1 MTHFLTMAGT
11 KTVSRIL
18 TVSGIVMM
26 AVGGVGF
33 ILVMVLNA
41 FVLDEFDAY
50 GEVPIPG
57 SGQVQLP
64 AGQAQISFHTS
75 VTGSPSSGFPLPV
88 LKLSIVPPD
97 GVADPVLT
105 ENHGTL
111 TTINSDTHIR
121 IWTAEI
127 PAAGTY
133 QIRTDGQMNGYIN
146 PRLSFGRE
154 SDYDYLHWVF
164 LAVFGFG
171 LLDIIMAFVLR
182 KRGRSQTVGLMANAP
197 LESYPPS
204 TSYPPRDPYT
214 PSDQGVRLEQL
225 KTLAALRDSGALTQ
239 DEFDA
244 EKRRVLGE

>member
-1 MTHFLTMAGT
+1 
-11 KTVSRIL
+11 
-18 TVSGIVMM
+18 MM
-26 AVGGVGF
+26 VVGGVGF
-33 ILVMVLNA
+33 IVVMVLNA

-75 VTGSPSSGFPLPV
+75 VTGSPSSGFPMPA
-88 LKLSIVPPD
+88 LKLSIIPPE

-121 IWTAEI
+121 VWTAEI

-133 QIRTDGQMNGYIN
+133 QIRTDGQVNGYIN
-146 PRLSFGRE
+146 PRLAFGRE

-164 LAVFGFG
+164 AAVFGLG
-171 LLDIIMAFVLR
+171 LVDLIVSLFLR
-182 KRGRSQTVGLMANAP
+182 KRGGGDRTVALVPNP
-197 LESYPPS
+197 PIRRRHSY
-204 TSYPPRDPYT
+204 TPRDPYT
-214 PSDQGVRLEQL
+214 PTDQGVRLEQL

-239 DEFDA
+239 AEFDA
-244 EKRRVLGE
+244 EKRRILGE

>member
-1 MTHFLTMAGT
+1 MTHFLTMAGA

-18 TVSGIVMM
+18 TLSGILMM
-26 AVGGVGF
+26 VIGGVGF
-33 ILVMVLNA
+33 IIVMVLNA

-57 SGQVQLP
+57 SAQVQLP

-75 VTGSPSSGFPLPV
+75 VTGSPSSGFPLPS
-88 LKLSIVPPD
+88 LRLNIVPPE

-133 QIRTDGQMNGYIN
+133 QIRTDGQVNGYIN
-146 PRLSFGRE
+146 PRLAFGKE
-154 SDYDYLHWVF
+154 SGAGYLPWVF
-164 LAVFGFG
+164 GGIFGLG
-171 LLDIIMAFVLR
+171 LLDLIASLILR
-182 KRGRSQTVGLMANAP
+182 RQQPTVQQFTPAHQ
-197 LESYPPS
+197 
-204 TSYPPRDPYT
+204 YT

-244 EKRRVLGE
+244 EKRRILGE

>member
-1 MTHFLTMAGT
+1 MAGA

-18 TVSGIVMM
+18 MASGIFMM
-26 AVGGVGF
+26 IIGAIGF
-33 ILVMVLNA
+33 FITMMLNA
-41 FVLDEFDAY
+41 FVLDDFDAY

-75 VTGSPSSGFPLPV
+75 VTGSPSSGFPLPA
-88 LKLSIVPPD
+88 LRLNIVPPE

-105 ENHGTL
+105 EDHSGV

-121 IWTAEI
+121 VWFAEI

-133 QIRTDGQMNGYIN
+133 TVHTDGQVNGYIN
-146 PRLSFGRE
+146 PRLAFGKD
-154 SDYDYLHWVF
+154 SGPDYLPWVF
-164 LAVFGFG
+164 GAVFGLG
-171 LLDIIMAFVLR
+171 LVDLVVSFVLAMRR
-182 KRGRSQTVGLMANAP
+182 KTTPSAPFVAEAP
-197 LESYPPS
+197 LEQF
-204 TSYPPRDPYT
+204 TATHQYT

-239 DEFDA
+239 DEFNS
-244 EKRRVLGE
+244 EKRRILGE

>member
-1 MTHFLTMAGT
+1 MAGA

-18 TVSGIVMM
+18 MASGILMM
-26 AVGGVGF
+26 VIGAIGF
-33 ILVMVLNA
+33 FVTMMLNA

-57 SGQVQLP
+57 TGQVQLP

-75 VTGSPSSGFPLPV
+75 VTGSPSSGFPMPA
-88 LKLSIVPPD
+88 LKVGIIPPE

-105 ENHGTL
+105 EDHGTL

-121 IWTAEI
+121 VWTAEI
-127 PAAGTY
+127 PTAGTY
-133 QIRTDGQMNGYIN
+133 TIRTDGQVNGYIN
-146 PRLSFGRE
+146 PRLAFGTE
-154 SDYDYLHWVF
+154 SGTGYLPWVF
-164 LAVFGFG
+164 GAVFGLG
-171 LLDIIMAFVLR
+171 LVDLMVSLFLRSRSTTTESVSFVPD
-182 KRGRSQTVGLMANAP
+182 AP
-197 LESYPPS
+197 LEQFTP
-204 TSYPPRDPYT
+204 THHYT
-214 PSDQGVRLEQL
+214 PTDQGVRLEQL

>member
-18 TVSGIVMM
+18 TLSGILMM
-26 AVGGVGF
+26 VIGGVGF
-33 ILVMVLNA
+33 IIVMVLNA

-57 SGQVQLP
+57 SAQVQLP

-75 VTGSPSSGFPLPV
+75 VTGSPSSGFPLPS
-88 LKLSIVPPD
+88 LRLNIVPPE

-111 TTINSDTHIR
+111 TTVNSDTHIR

-133 QIRTDGQMNGYIN
+133 QIRTDGQVNGYIN
-146 PRLSFGRE
+146 PRLAFGKE
-154 SDYDYLHWVF
+154 SGSGYLPGCS
-164 LAVFGFG
+164 AG
-171 LLDIIMAFVLR
+171 
-182 KRGRSQTVGLMANAP
+182 S
-197 LESYPPS
+197 
-204 TSYPPRDPYT
+204 
-214 PSDQGVRLEQL
+214 SDWACW
-225 KTLAALRDSGALTQ
+225 T
-239 DEFDA
+239 
-244 EKRRVLGE
+244 

>member
-1 MTHFLTMAGT
+1 MAGT

-18 TVSGIVMM
+18 TISGILMM
-26 AVGGVGF
+26 VIGGVGF
-33 ILVMVLNA
+33 IVMMMLNA
-41 FVLDEFDAY
+41 FVLDDFDAY

-57 SGQVQLP
+57 TGQVQLP

-75 VTGSPSSGFPLPV
+75 VTGSPSSGFPLPA
-88 LKLSIVPPD
+88 LKLSITPPD

-121 IWTAEI
+121 VWTAEI

-133 QIRTDGQMNGYIN
+133 TVRTDAQVNGYIN
-146 PRLSFGRE
+146 PQLAFGKD
-154 SDYDYLHWVF
+154 SGPGYLPWVF
-164 LAVFGFG
+164 GGVFGLG
-171 LLDIIMAFVLR
+171 LLDLMAGLVLRLRRTTTVSPAFV
-182 KRGRSQTVGLMANAP
+182 AD
-197 LESYPPS
+197 PPME
-204 TSYPPRDPYT
+204 TFTPTGHYT
-214 PSDQGVRLEQL
+214 PTDQGVRLEQL

-239 DEFDA
+239 DEFEA

>member
-1 MTHFLTMAGT
+1 MAGP

-18 TVSGIVMM
+18 MTSGILMMVVGAIGFFVVMM
-26 AVGGVGF
+26 
-33 ILVMVLNA
+33 LNA

-57 SGQVQLP
+57 SGEVQLP

-75 VTGSPSSGFPLPV
+75 VTGSPSSGFPLPA
-88 LKLSIVPPD
+88 LKLSIIPPD

-105 ENHGTL
+105 EDHGTL

-121 IWTAEI
+121 VWTAEV
-127 PAAGTY
+127 PATGTY
-133 QIRTDGQMNGYIN
+133 QIRTDGQVNGYIN
-146 PRLSFGRE
+146 PRLAFGKE
-154 SDYDYLHWVF
+154 SGSGYLPWIFV
-164 LAVFGFG
+164 AVFGLG
-171 LLDIIMAFVLR
+171 LVDLLVSLFLRRRPTATPSISFVPD
-182 KRGRSQTVGLMANAP
+182 AP
-197 LESYPPS
+197 IEQFSP
-204 TSYPPRDPYT
+204 THQYT
-214 PSDQGVRLEQL
+214 PTDQGVRLEQL

>member
-1 MTHFLTMAGT
+1 MAGAR
-11 KTVSRIL
+11 TVSRIL
-18 TVSGIVMM
+18 TISGILMM
-26 AVGGVGF
+26 VVGGVGF
-33 ILVMVLNA
+33 ILVMILNA

-75 VTGSPSSGFPLPV
+75 VTGSPSSGFPMPP
-88 LKLSIVPPD
+88 LKLSIIPPD

-133 QIRTDGQMNGYIN
+133 QIRTDGQVGGYIN
-146 PRLSFGRE
+146 PQLAFGKE
-154 SDYDYLHWVF
+154 SSYDYLHWVF
-164 LAVFGFG
+164 AAVFGLG
-171 LLDIIMAFVLR
+171 LVDLIVSLFLR
-182 KRGRSQTVGLMANAP
+182 KRSGSDRTVALLPSPP
-197 LESYPPS
+197 L
-204 TSYPPRDPYT
+204 DPYT
-214 PSDQGVRLEQL
+214 PTDQGVRLEQL
-225 KTLAALRDSGALTQ
+225 KTIAALRDSGALTQ

-244 EKRRVLGE
+244 EKRRILGE

>member
-1 MTHFLTMAGT
+1 MAGT

-18 TVSGIVMM
+18 TLSGILMM
-26 AVGGVGF
+26 VIGGVGF
-33 ILVMVLNA
+33 IIVMVLNA

-57 SGQVQLP
+57 SSQVQLP
-64 AGQAQISFHTS
+64 AGPAQISFHTS
-75 VTGSPSSGFPLPV
+75 VTGSPSSGFPLPT
-88 LKLSIVPPD
+88 LRLNIVPPA

-111 TTINSDTHIR
+111 TTVNSDTHIR

-133 QIRTDGQMNGYIN
+133 QIRTDGQVNGYIN
-146 PRLSFGRE
+146 PRLAFGKE
-154 SDYDYLHWVF
+154 SGSGYLPWVF
-164 LAVFGFG
+164 GGIFGLG
-171 LLDIIMAFVLR
+171 LLDLIASLFLR
-182 KRGRSQTVGLMANAP
+182 KQRPLSQP
-197 LESYPPS
+197 LPFVADPPPGPF
-204 TSYPPRDPYT
+204 TPTNHYT
-214 PSDQGVRLEQL
+214 PTDQGVRLEQL

-244 EKRRVLGE
+244 EKRRILGE